1 MGGQGLGTWSSK
13 PGSRGSEGR
22 GGGLLQAE
30 ESEGERLSQ
39 GFQSGQDTVE
49 WMGPLKTQK
58 GAGADLGPGAQGQRT
73 RGLGG

>member
-22 GGGLLQAE
+22 GGGGLLQAE

-58 GAGADLGPGAQGQRT
+58 GADLGPGAQGQRT